1 MNKYFLLL
9 PFLMGGWLF
18 FSACGGSTSNKSEKQ
33 TILTG
38 KIRVLVDESLTPIV
52 REQLEVFQHSYVN
65 ADISLVEKPEILVVN
80 ALLRDSAEVAVLTR
94 LLRADEL
101 KFFEARG
108 FTPRVVQFA
117 VDGVALVANVGA
129 GADSTIT
136 VDEVLSIMRG
146 HSIGGRSLVFDHAQ
160 SGTLR
165 FLKELADIDS
175 LPDVGVYALNSQN
188 EVMAYVH
195 DHPEAIGVLGV
206 NWMMKPD
213 SVSRGY
219 IGSVR
224 TLAVKNLPGNPGDD
238 DFYLPSQSNLALEVY
253 AFSRPVYLI
262 NAEPRYGL
270 GMGFAAFLSGE
281 RGQRIVLKSGLMP
294 DSLPPRELILRD
306 RYIRK

>member
-1 MNKYFLLL
+1 MNKYFFFFF
-9 PFLMGGWLF
+9 FLMVGLF
-18 FSACGGSTSNKSEKQ
+18 LFSACGGSSSDKTEKQ

-38 KIRVLVDESLTPIV
+38 QIRVLVDESLAPIV
-52 REQLEVFQHSYVN
+52 REQLEVFKHSYVN
-65 ADISLVEKPEILVVN
+65 SDISLVEKPEDLVVSD
-80 ALLRDSAEVAVLTR
+80 LIRDSAEVAVLTR
-94 LLRADEL
+94 LLRVDEL

-117 VDGVALVANVGA
+117 VDAVALVANVRA
-129 GADSTIT
+129 GADSTVT
-136 VDEVLSIMRG
+136 VEEVVSIMRG
-146 HSIGGRSLVFDHAQ
+146 QSTDGRSLVFDHPQ

-165 FLKELADIDS
+165 FLKELADVEE
-175 LPDVGVYALNSQN
+175 LPATGVYALSSQN
-188 EVMAYVH
+188 ELMAYVH
-195 DHPEAIGVLGV
+195 DHPQAIGVLGV

-213 SVSRGY
+213 SASRDY
-219 IGSVR
+219 VGSVR

-253 AFSRPVYLI
+253 AFARPVYLI
-262 NAEPRYGL
+262 NAQPRYGL

-294 DSLPPRELILRD
+294 DSLPPRELVLRD

>member
-1 MNKYFLLL
+1 M
-9 PFLMGGWLF
+9 LF
-18 FSACGGSTSNKSEKQ
+18 VSSCGGSSGDPSEKQ

-38 KIRVLVDESLTPIV
+38 KIKVLVDESLAPIV
-52 REQLEVFQHSYVN
+52 REQLAVFQHSYVN
-65 ADISLVEKPEILVVN
+65 ADITLVEKPENLVVSD
-80 ALLRDSAEVAVLTR
+80 LLRDSAEVAVLTR
-94 LLRADEL
+94 LLRSDEL
-101 KFFEARG
+101 KFFESRG

-117 VDGVALVANVGA
+117 IDGVALVANVDA

-136 VDEVLSIMRG
+136 AEEVLSIMRG
-146 HSIGGRSLVFDHAQ
+146 NADDGRSLVFDHAQ

-165 FLKELADIDS
+165 FLRELAGIDS
-175 LPDVGVYALNSQN
+175 LPAQGVYALNSQN

-213 SVSRGY
+213 PISRPYVGA
-219 IGSVR
+219 VR
-224 TLAVKNLPGNPGDD
+224 TLAVKNLAGNPGDD

-253 AFSRPVYLI
+253 AFARPVYLI